1 MGETDLLASPIRVA
15 ACKYEQKI
23 NGDFMKNAMLTMIT
37 AGLLAVIPMTA
48 QPSPDASVPAVYTKY
63 GDVKWEKLHPELG
76 ANSEEIAILHVDP
89 KTGATQLMIR
99 CPKNHHAPK
108 HWHTAN
114 ETHYCVYGNFVML
127 DQDGKAA
134 DLSPGSFNYMPS
146 KMVHEG
152 WSKADQGNLLFIT
165 VDGPWDIHFVD
176 GPPTLQQVQDV
187 SKRPEL
193 PAPAKPVETP
203 SSKSK

>member
-1 MGETDLLASPIRVA
+1 MGETDLLPSPIRVA
-15 ACKYEQKI
+15 ACKYEQRI

-37 AGLLAVIPMTA
+37 AGLLAVIPMSAPMTA

-114 ETHYCVYGNFVML
+114 ETHYC
-127 DQDGKAA
+127 
-134 DLSPGSFNYMPS
+134 
-146 KMVHEG
+146 
-152 WSKADQGNLLFIT
+152 
-165 VDGPWDIHFVD
+165 
-176 GPPTLQQVQDV
+176 
-187 SKRPEL
+187 
-193 PAPAKPVETP
+193 
-203 SSKSK
+203 

>member
-1 MGETDLLASPIRVA
+1 
-15 ACKYEQKI
+15 
-23 NGDFMKNAMLTMIT
+23 MKTAMLMMIT
-37 AGLLAVIPMTA
+37 AGLLAVTPMSAPMTA

-63 GDVKWEKLHPELG
+63 GDVKWEKLIPELG
-76 ANSEEIAILHVDP
+76 AQSAEIAILHVDP
-89 KTGATQLMIR
+89 KSGATQLMIR
-99 CPKNHHAPK
+99 CPKNYHAVK

-114 ETHYCVYGNFVML
+114 ETHYCVYGHFVML

-134 DLSPGSFNYMPS
+134 DLGPGSFNYMPS
-146 KMVHEG
+146 KMLHEG
-152 WSKADQGNLLFIT
+152 WSKADEGNLLFIT

-176 GPPTLQQVQDV
+176 GPPTPQQVQDV

-193 PAPAKPVETP
+193 PTSTKPVETP